1 MMNGLSAKE
10 VEHLRQR
17 LRDEHAQLRSEV
29 ASELARS
36 EQGRYLDLAGQV
48 HDRGDEAVAD
58 LLGDLEI
65 VALDRHVHR
74 VRLIETALAAID
86 QGHFGLCRVCSEQIG
101 SARLNAEPA
110 AERCMGCQTAL
121 ESGQHTPTL

>member
-17 LRDEHAQLRSEV
+17 LRDEHAQLRREV
-29 ASELARS
+29 AGELART

-58 LLGDLEI
+58 LLEDLEI

-86 QGHFGLCRVCSEQIG
+86 QGRYGLCRVCGEQIG

-110 AERCMGCQTAL
+110 AERCIGCQTTL
-121 ESGQHTPTL
+121 ESGQHAPTV

>member
-10 VEHLRQR
+10 VEYLRQR
-17 LRDEHAQLRSEV
+17 LRDEHAQLRGEV
-29 ASELARS
+29 AGELARS

-58 LLGDLEI
+58 LLEDLEI

-86 QGHFGLCRVCSEQIG
+86 QGRYGLCHVCGEQIG
-101 SARLNAEPA
+101 GARLKAEPA
-110 AERCMGCQTAL
+110 AERCIGCQTAL
-121 ESGQHTPTL
+121 ESGQHAPTL

>member
-36 EQGRYLDLAGQV
+36 EEGRYLDLAGQV

-58 LLGDLEI
+58 LLEDLEI

-74 VRLIETALAAID
+74 VRLIETALTAID
-86 QGHFGLCRVCSEQIG
+86 QGRFGLCRVCGEQIG

-110 AERCMGCQTAL
+110 AERCIGCQTAL
-121 ESGQHTPTL
+121 ESGQHAPTV

>member
-10 VEHLRQR
+10 VEYLRQR

-29 ASELARS
+29 ASELARG

-58 LLGDLEI
+58 LLEDLEI

-86 QGHFGLCRVCSEQIG
+86 QGRYGLCHVCGEQIG
-101 SARLNAEPA
+101 GARLNAEPA
-110 AERCMGCQTAL
+110 AERCIGCQTTL
-121 ESGQHTPTL
+121 ESGQHAPTL

>member
-10 VEHLRQR
+10 VEQLRQR
-17 LRDEHAQLRSEV
+17 LRDEHAQLRGEV
-29 ASELARS
+29 AGELARS

-58 LLGDLEI
+58 LLEDLEI

-86 QGHFGLCRVCSEQIG
+86 QGRFGLCRVCSEQIG

-110 AERCMGCQTAL
+110 AERCIGCQTAL
-121 ESGQHTPTL
+121 ESGQHAPTL

>member
-10 VEHLRQR
+10 VEQLRQR
-17 LRDEHAQLRSEV
+17 LRDEHAQLRGEV
-29 ASELARS
+29 AGELARS

-58 LLGDLEI
+58 LLEDLEI
-65 VALDRHVHR
+65 AALDRHVHR

-86 QGHFGLCRVCSEQIG
+86 QGRFGLCRVCSEQIG

-110 AERCMGCQTAL
+110 AERCIGCQIAL
-121 ESGQHTPTL
+121 ESGQHAPTL

>member
-29 ASELARS
+29 AGELARS
-36 EQGRYLDLAGQV
+36 EEGRYLDLAGQV

-58 LLGDLEI
+58 LFEDLEI

-86 QGHFGLCRVCSEQIG
+86 QGRFGQCRVCGEQIG

-110 AERCMGCQTAL
+110 AERCIGCQTAL
-121 ESGQHTPTL
+121 ESGQHAPTL

>member
-29 ASELARS
+29 AGELART
-36 EQGRYLDLAGQV
+36 EQGRYMDLAGQV

-58 LLGDLEI
+58 LLEDLQI

-86 QGHFGLCRVCSEQIG
+86 QGRFGLCRVCGEQIG

-110 AERCMGCQTAL
+110 AERCIGCQTAL
-121 ESGQHTPTL
+121 ESGQHAPTL

>member
-17 LRDEHAQLRSEV
+17 LRDEHAQLRGEV
-29 ASELARS
+29 AGELARS
-36 EQGRYLDLAGQV
+36 EQGRYMDLAGQV

-58 LLGDLEI
+58 LLEDLEV

-74 VRLIETALAAID
+74 VRSIETALAAID
-86 QGHFGLCRVCSEQIG
+86 QGRFGLCRVCGEQIG
-101 SARLNAEPA
+101 SARLNAEAA
-110 AERCMGCQTAL
+110 AERCIGCQTAL
-121 ESGQHTPTL
+121 ESGQHAPTL

>member
-1 MMNGLSAKE
+1 MNGLPAVE
-10 VEHLRQR
+10 VEHLRKR
-17 LRDEHAQLRSEV
+17 LRDEHAALRSEV
-29 ASELARS
+29 AGELARS

-58 LLGDLEI
+58 LLEDLEI
-65 VALDRHVHR
+65 AALDRHVHR

-86 QGHFGLCRVCSEQIG
+86 QGRFGLCRVCSEQIG

-110 AERCMGCQTAL
+110 AERCIGCQTAL
-121 ESGQHTPTL
+121 ESGQHAPTL

>member
-17 LRDEHAQLRSEV
+17 LRDEHAQLRGEV

-36 EQGRYLDLAGQV
+36 EQGRYLDQAGHG
-48 HDRGDEAVAD
+48 HDPGAAAGGDLRE
-58 LLGDLEI
+58 DLEI
-65 VALDRHVHR
+65 AALDRHVHR
-74 VRLIETALAAID
+74 VRLIEAALAAVD
-86 QGHFGLCRVCSEQIG
+86 QGRYGLCRVCGEQIG

-110 AERCMGCQTAL
+110 AERCIGCQTAL
-121 ESGQHTPTL
+121 ESGQHAPTL

>member
-1 MMNGLSAKE
+1 MNGLPAAQ

-17 LRDEHAQLRSEV
+17 LRDEHAALRSEV
-29 ASELARS
+29 AGELARS
-36 EQGRYLDLAGQV
+36 EQGRHLDLAGRV

-58 LLGDLEI
+58 LLEDLEI

-86 QGHFGLCRVCSEQIG
+86 QGRYGLCRACGMQIG
-101 SARLNAEPA
+101 SARLEAEPA
-110 AERCMGCQTAL
+110 AERCIACQTAV

>member
-1 MMNGLSAKE
+1 MNGLPAAE
-10 VEHLRQR
+10 VEHLRKR

-29 ASELARS
+29 AGELARS

-58 LLGDLEI
+58 LFEDLEI

-86 QGHFGLCRVCSEQIG
+86 QGRFGLCRVCGEQIG
-101 SARLNAEPA
+101 SARLNAEPT
-110 AERCMGCQTAL
+110 AERCIGCQTAL
-121 ESGQHTPTL
+121 ESGQHAPTL

>member
-1 MMNGLSAKE
+1 MNGLPAAQ
-10 VEHLRQR
+10 VEHLRKR
-17 LRDEHAQLRSEV
+17 LRDEHAALRSEV
-29 ASELARS
+29 AGELARS
-36 EQGRYLDLAGQV
+36 EQGRHLDLAGRV

-58 LLGDLEI
+58 LLEDLEI

-86 QGHFGLCRVCSEQIG
+86 QGRYGLCRACGMQIG
-101 SARLNAEPA
+101 SARLEAEPA
-110 AERCMGCQTAL
+110 AERCIACQTAV

>member
-10 VEHLRQR
+10 VEQLRQR

-36 EQGRYLDLAGQV
+36 EQGRYMDLAGQV

-58 LLGDLEI
+58 LLEDLEI

-86 QGHFGLCRVCSEQIG
+86 QGRYGLCRVCGAQIG
-101 SARLNAEPA
+101 SARLEVDPA
-110 AERCMGCQTAL
+110 AERCIDCQTAL
-121 ESGQHTPTL
+121 ESGQHAPTL

>member
-29 ASELARS
+29 AGELART

-58 LLGDLEI
+58 LLEDLQI

-86 QGHFGLCRVCSEQIG
+86 QGRFGLCRVCGEQIG

-110 AERCMGCQTAL
+110 AERCIGCQTAL
-121 ESGQHTPTL
+121 ESGQHAPTL